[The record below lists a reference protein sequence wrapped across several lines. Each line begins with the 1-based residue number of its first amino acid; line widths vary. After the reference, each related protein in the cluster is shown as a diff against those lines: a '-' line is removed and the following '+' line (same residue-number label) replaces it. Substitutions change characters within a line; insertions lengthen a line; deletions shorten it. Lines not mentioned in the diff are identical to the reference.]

1 MINEIILETG
11 SVVFQLFNYICRSE
25 ITQTMQTEN
34 HLLKKRVNL
43 FDGISIVAGAMIGS
57 GIFIVSADIAR
68 NVGSPGWLMV
78 VWLISGIITVIGAL
92 SYGELASMMP
102 HVGGQ
107 YVYLKEAYHPLIGFL
122 FGWTTFLV
130 IQCGSI
136 AAVAVAFAKFSGVLI
151 PWISD
156 KNILLHLGSLKIN
169 TTMVVAIASI
179 IFLTWLNTRGI
190 VTGKTVVNIFTSTKV
205 LALFGFILIGFLA
218 TKGLNS
224 WQINKEVFWEAGR
237 IGENNQLI
245 SLSGFALVAAV
256 GTALVGSLFA
266 SDAWYN
272 VTYISGEVINPK
284 RNVPLSLIFGTMI
297 VSVIYLFT
305 NYVYIR
311 ILPLSG
317 SPDGSDVLSKGIQFA
332 TDDRVATSAM
342 SVVFGDYAAIIMA
355 VFIMISTF
363 GCNHGLILAGPRV
376 YYAMARD
383 GLFFRKV
390 AEINKKGVPGF
401 AIAIQGVWSVLLC
414 MSGTYSNLLDYVI
427 FAVLIFFTL
436 TILAIFILR
445 VKRPDIPRPYKA
457 LGYPVIPAVYI
468 LTTTFI
474 MVVLLIYKP
483 NYTFP
488 GLIIVLMGIP
498 VFYLWR
504 KFSRNSVPM
513 TDDDSPIKT

>member
-1 MINEIILETG
+1 
-11 SVVFQLFNYICRSE
+11 
-25 ITQTMQTEN
+25 MQAEN
-34 HLLKKRVNL
+34 NLLKKRVNL
-43 FDGISIVAGAMIGS
+43 FDGISIVAGSMIGS
-57 GIFIVSADIAR
+57 GIFIVSSDIAR
-68 NVGSPGWLMV
+68 SVGSPGWLMV
-78 VWLISGIITVIGAL
+78 VWLITGIITVIGAI

-136 AAVAVAFAKFSGVLI
+136 AAVAVAFAKFSGVLV

-156 KNILLHLGSLKIN
+156 KNILLQAGPLKIN
-169 TTMVVAIASI
+169 STMVVAIAMI
-179 IFLTWLNTRGI
+179 TFLTWLNTRGI

-205 LALFGFILIGFLA
+205 LALAGFILIGIFA
-218 TKGLNS
+218 TKGITS
-224 WQINKEVFWEAGR
+224 WQINREVFWDAGR
-237 IGENNQLI
+237 IGADNQVIPLA
-245 SLSGFALVAAV
+245 GFALVAAV
-256 GTALVGSLFA
+256 GTALVGSLFS

-284 RNVPLSLIFGTMI
+284 RNVPLSLIFGTLI

-305 NYVYIR
+305 NWIYIR

-317 SPDGSDVLSKGIQFA
+317 SPDGADVLARGMQYA

-342 SVVFGDYAAIIMA
+342 SVVFGEYAAIIMA

-363 GCNHGLILAGPRV
+363 GCNHSLILAGPRV

-390 AEINKKGVPGF
+390 GQLNRKGVPGF
-401 AIAIQGVWSVLLC
+401 ALAIQGVWSVLLC
-414 MSGTYSNLLDYVI
+414 LSGTYSNLLDYVI
-427 FAVLIFFTL
+427 FAVLIFFAL
-436 TILAIFILR
+436 TIFAIFILR
-445 VKRPDIPRPYKA
+445 VKRPDIPRPYKT
-457 LGYPVIPAVYI
+457 LGYPMVPAIYI
-468 LTTTFI
+468 LTTSFI
-474 MVVLLIYKP
+474 MIILLIYKP
-483 NYTFP
+483 DYTFP
-488 GLIIVLMGIP
+488 GLVIVLLGIP

-504 KFSRNSVPM
+504 KYSGNSVKN
-513 TDDDSPIKT
+513 TFNDISNEN

>member
-1 MINEIILETG
+1 M
-11 SVVFQLFNYICRSE
+11 
-25 ITQTMQTEN
+25 MHTEN
-34 HLLKKRVNL
+34 HLLQKRVNL

-78 VWLISGIITVIGAL
+78 VWLITGIITIIGAL

-102 HVGGQ
+102 QVGGQ
-107 YVYLKEAYHPLIGFL
+107 YVYLKESYHPLIGFL

-136 AAVAVAFAKFSGVLI
+136 AAVAVAFAKFSGVLF
-151 PWISD
+151 PWISE
-156 KNILLHLGSLKIN
+156 KNILFYLGPLKVN
-169 TTMVVAIASI
+169 STMVIAIAMIS
-179 IFLTWLNTRGI
+179 FLTWLNTRGI
-190 VTGKTVVNIFTSTKV
+190 VTGKTVQNIFSSTKV
-205 LALFGFILIGFLA
+205 IALFGFIAIGFLA
-218 TKGLNS
+218 TKGINS
-224 WQINKEVFWEAGR
+224 LEINKEVFWQASQVGAD
-237 IGENNQLI
+237 NQIINLA
-245 SLSGFALVAAV
+245 GFALIAAI

-284 RNVPLSLIFGTMI
+284 RNVPLSLFFGTLI
-297 VSVIYLFT
+297 VSVIYLLT
-305 NYVYIR
+305 NYVYIKV
-311 ILPLSG
+311 LPLSG
-317 SPDGSDVLSKGIQFA
+317 SPDGADVLSRGIQFA

-355 VFIMISTF
+355 ISIMISTF

-376 YYAMARD
+376 YYAMAKD
-383 GLFFRKV
+383 GLFFKRVGK
-390 AEINKKGVPGF
+390 INKNGVPGF
-401 AIAIQGVWSVLLC
+401 AIVVQGVWSVLLC
-414 MSGTYSNLLDYVI
+414 LSGTYGNLLDYVI

-457 LGYPVIPAVYI
+457 FGYPVIPAIYI
-468 LTTTFI
+468 LTTVAI
-474 MVVLLIYKP
+474 MVILLIYKP

-488 GLIIVLMGIP
+488 GLGIVILGIP

-504 KFSRNSVPM
+504 KYNKNGYVSTFK
-513 TDDDSPIKT
+513 DKEDQ